1 MKWFTRTR
9 GLFWG
14 RLMPRLGSRSTVP
27 VIIRVSL
34 AMFALVLLYALT
46 LAARSGL
53 AYVYAAPA
61 RDFLQDKRDADIT
74 LLTETEW
81 QAIHANLRQAL
92 SLSPNDP
99 DILSELGHLHRIR
112 LEQDALD
119 AMAIEKHGNLAID
132 YYERAARLRPAWS
145 WVWINLAHVR
155 WELYQ
160 DSGDDYHQ
168 ALIHAIHFGP
178 WERGV
183 QSWVVDLALDT
194 WEFLSPDASH
204 AVLAMIDRSLQR
216 APEVL
221 DEIIDTEW
229 QTLCGDASLA
239 AAAEPDGS
247 RADEFSRLQ
256 RHCEALTPADQD
268 V

>member
-14 RLMPRLGSRSTVP
+14 RLMPRLGSGSTVP
-27 VIIRVSL
+27 VIVRVSL

-46 LAARSGL
+46 LSARNGL
-53 AYVYAAPA
+53 ADIYAQPA
-61 RDFLQDKRDADIT
+61 KDFLQDKRDADIT
-74 LLTETEW
+74 LTETEW
-81 QAIHANLRQAL
+81 QIIHANLRQAL

-99 DILSELGHLHRIR
+99 DMLSELGRLHRIQ

-119 AMAIEKHGNLAID
+119 PMEIERHGNLAID
-132 YYERAARLRPAWS
+132 YYERAAKLRPAWS

-160 DSGDDYHQ
+160 DGGDDYHQ

-178 WERGV
+178 WEGGV

-194 WEFLSPDASH
+194 WGSLSPDASH
-204 AVLAMIDRSLQR
+204 AVLAMIDRSLEL

-221 DEIIDTEW
+221 DEIIDAEW
-229 QTLCGDASLA
+229 QTLCRAASVA
-239 AAAEPDGS
+239 AAAEPYGS
-247 RADEFSRLQ
+247 GADEFSRLQ
-256 RHCEALTPADQD
+256 RHCETLTPADQG

>member
-1 MKWFTRTR
+1 MNWFTRTR

-34 AMFALVLLYALT
+34 AMLTLVLLYALT
-46 LAARSGL
+46 LAARNGL
-53 AYVYAAPA
+53 ADIYAQPA
-61 RDFLQDKRDADIT
+61 KDFLQDQRDAGIT
-74 LLTETEW
+74 STETEW
-81 QAIHANLRQAL
+81 QAIHVNLRQAL
-92 SLSPNDP
+92 RLSPNDP

-168 ALIHAIHFGP
+168 ALIHAMHFGP

-183 QSWVVDLALDT
+183 QSWVVDLTLDT
-194 WEFLSPDASH
+194 WESLSPGASH
-204 AVLAMIDRSLQR
+204 AVLAMIDRSLER

-229 QTLCGDASLA
+229 QTLCKAANFA
-239 AAAEPDGS
+239 AAAENHDG
-247 RADEFSRLQ
+247 RTDELSRLQ
-256 RHCEALTPADQD
+256 DYCEALAPADQG

>member
-1 MKWFTRTR
+1 MPWFTRTR

-14 RLMPRLGSRSTVP
+14 RLMSRLGSRSRVP
-27 VIIRVSL
+27 VIVQVSL

-46 LAARSGL
+46 LAGRDGL
-53 AYVYAAPA
+53 AYLHAQPA
-61 RDFLQDKRDADIT
+61 KDFLQDKRDAGIT
-74 LLTETEW
+74 STETEW

-99 DILSELGHLHRIR
+99 DILSELGRLHRIQ

-119 AMAIEKHGNLAID
+119 PMEIERHGDLAID
-132 YYERAARLRPAWS
+132 YYERAAKLRPAWP
-145 WVWINLAHVR
+145 WVWISLAHVR

-160 DSGDDYHQ
+160 DSGDAYHQ
-168 ALIHAIHFGP
+168 ALIHAMHFGP

-183 QSWVVDLALDT
+183 QRWVVDLALDT
-194 WEFLSPDASH
+194 WGSLSPDASY
-204 AVLAMIDRSLQR
+204 AVLTMIERSLER

-221 DEIIDTEW
+221 DEIVDAEW
-229 QTLCGDASLA
+229 QTLCKAARPA
-239 AAAEPDGS
+239 AAAESHGG
-247 RADEFSRLQ
+247 RTDELSRLQ
-256 RHCEALTPADQD
+256 HYCEALTPADQD

>member
-1 MKWFTRTR
+1 MRWFTRTR

-14 RLMPRLGSRSTVP
+14 RLMPRLGSRSRVP

-46 LAARSGL
+46 LAARNGL
-53 AYVYAAPA
+53 AYLYAEPA
-61 RDFLQDKRDADIT
+61 RAFLQDKRDADIA
-74 LLTETEW
+74 LTDTEW

-92 SLSPNDP
+92 DLSPNDP
-99 DILSELGHLHRIR
+99 DTLSELGRLHRIQ

-119 AMAIEKHGNLAID
+119 PMEIERHGNLAID

-160 DSGDDYHQ
+160 DSDDDYHQ
-168 ALIHAIHFGP
+168 ALIHAMHFGP

-183 QSWVVDLALDT
+183 QRWVVDLALDT
-194 WEFLSPDASH
+194 WGSLSPDASH
-204 AVLAMIDRSLQR
+204 AILAMIDRSIER
-216 APEVL
+216 TPEVL
-221 DEIIDTEW
+221 DEIVDAEW
-229 QTLCGDASLA
+229 QTLCNAAGPA
-239 AAAEPDGS
+239 AAAESRDGS
-247 RADEFSRLQ
+247 TNELARLQ
-256 RHCEALTPADQD
+256 RYCEALAPADQD